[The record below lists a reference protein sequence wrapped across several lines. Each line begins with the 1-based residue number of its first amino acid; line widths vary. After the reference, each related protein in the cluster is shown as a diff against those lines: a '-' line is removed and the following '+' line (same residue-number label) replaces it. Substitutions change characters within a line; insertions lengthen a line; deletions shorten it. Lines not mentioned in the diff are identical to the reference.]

1 MTNLISHDHAVLT
14 CLCCRLIVYPAR
26 AVAHAASVRPQPGH
40 LGGEGYF
47 HIFDGGSVGGLNK
60 TCILPEVAIFVF
72 SSIIYRRK
80 SLLSKGFQGFSKII
94 AAL

>member
-47 HIFDGGSVGGLNK
+47 HIFNGGSVGVLN
-60 TCILPEVAIFVF
+60 TTRILTEVAIFVF
-72 SSIIYRRK
+72 NSITDRRK
-80 SLLSKGFQGFSKII
+80 LPLSNSFQEF
-94 AAL
+94 